1 MGKVREFLNRHN
13 VRVYRCERCGIV
25 EAPFLYGSSIWD
37 YGWQKEDGKY
47 LCHTCIRHPGIID
60 HACIQRHNKFVKLKV
75 SNNGH
80 SWFANHAD
88 FGIV

>member
-1 MGKVREFLNRHN
+1 MGRVREFLNKHN

-25 EAPFLYGSSIWD
+25 EAPFLFGSSIWD

-47 LCHTCIRHPGIID
+47 LCHTCLYHPGIIN
-60 HACIQRHNKFVKLKV
+60 HACIQRHNKFLRMRVE
-75 SNNGH
+75 NNGH
-80 SWFANHAD
+80 TWLAKHAN